1 MIVDASPFTDWQND
15 LHLIVGTAQ
24 RHFLCLRPDLA
35 KLIAAAT
42 RAFSGA
48 HSIGSA
54 KIGAGMFAAES
65 YTSRHYIAIV
75 AMACLC
81 VLLGGPSYAA
91 GAESLIIAGATYY
104 EPGVSG
110 PGWAWTDADH
120 LELNGYAGE
129 AIGAEGDLVL
139 TLAGQNSVT
148 ESHAPDAD
156 ITPCGMEVWGNLTL
170 RGTGTLTATGSQCG
184 IHVSQALA
192 VDGCTV
198 DARADG
204 ADITDEAI
212 AGVIAGDMAVRGG
225 GRVIAAGAGSGAGVR
240 AYGVYLQDAGLGD
253 GAAGCRLSVDASW
266 LDATGADGG
275 VACTGGS
282 LVSARFVT
290 PVGGAF
296 GASGVVDASGAV
308 APHVVV
314 EPDVATP
321 STGETDGGEVPG
333 DNADKSPADAN
344 PAAGEPTTG
353 PTANPSLKPAATTTK
368 TTTTVTKT
376 TVAKI
381 PKPKAATATT
391 AALPKTGDTNWIVAS
406 VALFLLG
413 TVFLAAACRC

>member
-1 MIVDASPFTDWQND
+1 MFT
-15 LHLIVGTAQ
+15 
-24 RHFLCLRPDLA
+24 
-35 KLIAAAT
+35 AA
-42 RAFSGA
+42 F
-48 HSIGSA
+48 H
-54 KIGAGMFAAES
+54 
-65 YTSRHYIAIV
+65 TSRHYILFT

-91 GAESLIIAGATYY
+91 CAESLIIAGATYY

-139 TLAGQNSVT
+139 TLTGQNSVT

-156 ITPCGMEVWGNLTL
+156 ITLCGMEVWGNLTL
-170 RGTGTLTATGSQCG
+170 RGTGTLKATGSQCG
-184 IHVSQALA
+184 IHVSQALV

-204 ADITDEAI
+204 ADITDEAV
-212 AGVIAGDMAVRGG
+212 AGVIAGDMAVRGS
-225 GRVIAAGAGSGAGVR
+225 GRVVAAGAGSGAGVC
-240 AYGVYLQDAGLGD
+240 AYGVYRQNAALGD

-266 LDATGADGG
+266 LDAAGADGG
-275 VACTGGS
+275 VACLGGS

-296 GASGVVDASGAV
+296 GAGGVVDAAGAV

-314 EPDVATP
+314 EPDVAMPPAGETGGEGVP
-321 STGETDGGEVPG
+321 GGGTGETVG
-333 DNADKSPADAN
+333 D
-344 PAAGEPTTG
+344 PAAGQPGAEPATD
-353 PTANPSLKPAATTTK
+353 PTVKPAAAMPKTNITTK
-368 TTTTVTKT
+368 TTVSKT
-376 TVAKI
+376 TV
-381 PKPKAATATT
+381 PTSSKPKAATAAT
-391 AALPKTGDTNWIVAS
+391 ALLPKTTDNNWIAAS

-413 TVFLAAACRC
+413 TVLLGIACRC

>member
-1 MIVDASPFTDWQND
+1 
-15 LHLIVGTAQ
+15 
-24 RHFLCLRPDLA
+24 
-35 KLIAAAT
+35 
-42 RAFSGA
+42 
-48 HSIGSA
+48 
-54 KIGAGMFAAES
+54 MFAAES

-104 EPGVSG
+104 EPGASG

-156 ITPCGMEVWGNLTL
+156 ITLCGMEVWGNLTL

-184 IHVSQALA
+184 IHVSQALV
-192 VDGCTV
+192 VDGCSV

-204 ADITDEAI
+204 ADITDEAV

-225 GRVIAAGAGSGAGVR
+225 GRVVAAGADGGADVH

-253 GAAGCRLSVDASW
+253 SAASCRLSVNASW
-266 LDATGADGG
+266 LDAVGADGG
-275 VACTGGS
+275 VACAGGS

-296 GASGVVDASGAV
+296 GPGGVVDASGAV
-308 APHVVV
+308 VLHVVI

-321 STGETDGGEVPG
+321 PVGETDRRDVPG
-333 DNADKSPADAN
+333 DSADKPRCWRAHHGAHSKSRAETRGHNNQDNNDGNQGHGRQDDQAQACYSNGVVAPQDRRQQLDRRFHDAFPAWY
-344 PAAGEPTTG
+344 
-353 PTANPSLKPAATTTK
+353 S
-368 TTTTVTKT
+368 
-376 TVAKI
+376 
-381 PKPKAATATT
+381 
-391 AALPKTGDTNWIVAS
+391 AS
-406 VALFLLG
+406 SRRMSLLG
-413 TVFLAAACRC
+413 RHDIPDCDTSALCGEL

>member
-1 MIVDASPFTDWQND
+1 
-15 LHLIVGTAQ
+15 
-24 RHFLCLRPDLA
+24 
-35 KLIAAAT
+35 
-42 RAFSGA
+42 
-48 HSIGSA
+48 
-54 KIGAGMFAAES
+54 MFAAKS
-65 YTSRHYIAIV
+65 HTSRHYIAIV

-156 ITPCGMEVWGNLTL
+156 ITLCGMEVWGNLTL
-170 RGTGTLTATGSQCG
+170 RGTGTLKATGSQCG
-184 IHVSQALA
+184 IHVSQALV
-192 VDGCTV
+192 VDGCSI

-204 ADITDEAI
+204 ADITDEAV

-225 GRVIAAGAGSGAGVR
+225 GRVVAAGAGSGAGVR
-240 AYGVYLQDAGLGD
+240 VYGVYLQDLGLGA

-282 LVSARFVT
+282 LVSARFVA
-290 PVGGAF
+290 PVGGVF

-314 EPDVATP
+314 EPDVAMPPAGETGGEGVP
-321 STGETDGGEVPG
+321 GGGTGETVG
-333 DNADKSPADAN
+333 D
-344 PAAGEPTTG
+344 PAAGQPGAEPATD
-353 PTANPSLKPAATTTK
+353 PTVKPAAAMPKTNITTK
-368 TTTTVTKT
+368 TTVSKT
-376 TVAKI
+376 TV
-381 PKPKAATATT
+381 PTSSKPKAATAAT
-391 AALPKTGDTNWIVAS
+391 ALLPKTTDNNWIAAS

-413 TVFLAAACRC
+413 TVLLGIACRC

>member
-1 MIVDASPFTDWQND
+1 
-15 LHLIVGTAQ
+15 
-24 RHFLCLRPDLA
+24 
-35 KLIAAAT
+35 
-42 RAFSGA
+42 
-48 HSIGSA
+48 
-54 KIGAGMFAAES
+54 MFAAES
-65 YTSRHYIAIV
+65 HTSRHHIAIA

-81 VLLGGPSYAA
+81 FLLGGPSYAA

-129 AIGAEGDLVL
+129 AIGADGDLVL

-156 ITPCGMEVWGNLTL
+156 ITLCGMEVWGNLTL

-184 IHVSQALA
+184 IHVSQALV

-204 ADITDEAI
+204 ADITDEAV

-225 GRVIAAGAGSGAGVR
+225 GRVVAAGAGSGAGVR
-240 AYGVYLQDAGLGD
+240 AYGVYLQDAGLGA

-266 LDATGADGG
+266 LDATVADGG

-290 PVGGAF
+290 PAGGAF

-333 DNADKSPADAN
+333 DSTDKSPANAT

-353 PTANPSLKPAATTTK
+353 PTANPALKPAAATTK
-368 TTTTVTKT
+368 TKTTATKT
-376 TVAKI
+376 TVAKTT
-381 PKPKAATATT
+381 KPKTATT
-391 AALPKTGDTNWIVAS
+391 TTATLPKTGENCWIAAS
-406 VALFLLG
+406 VALLLLG
-413 TVFLAAACRC
+413 TVLLVAVRRC

>member
-1 MIVDASPFTDWQND
+1 
-15 LHLIVGTAQ
+15 
-24 RHFLCLRPDLA
+24 
-35 KLIAAAT
+35 
-42 RAFSGA
+42 
-48 HSIGSA
+48 
-54 KIGAGMFAAES
+54 MFAAKS
-65 YTSRHYIAIV
+65 HTSRHYIAIV

-91 GAESLIIAGATYY
+91 GAESLIVAGATYY

-156 ITPCGMEVWGNLTL
+156 ITLCGMEVWGNLTL
-170 RGTGTLTATGSQCG
+170 RGTGTLTATGSQGG
-184 IHVSQALA
+184 IHVSQVFV

-198 DARADG
+198 DARVDG
-204 ADITDEAI
+204 ADITDEAV

-225 GRVIAAGAGSGAGVR
+225 GRVVAAGAGSGAGTR

-253 GAAGCRLSVDASW
+253 GAVGCRLSIDASW
-266 LDATGADGG
+266 LDAAGADGG
-275 VACTGGS
+275 VACLGGP

-290 PVGGAF
+290 PAGGTF
-296 GASGVVDASGAV
+296 GAGCVVDASGAV
-308 APHVVV
+308 APHVVI

-321 STGETDGGEVPG
+321 PAGETDRGDVPG
-333 DNADKSPADAN
+333 DSVNKSPTDAN

-353 PTANPSLKPAATTTK
+353 PTANPAPKPATATTK

-381 PKPKAATATT
+381 HKPKAATATT
-391 AALPKTGDTNWIVAS
+391 AALPKTGDNCWITAS

-413 TVFLAAACRC
+413 TVLLAAAYRC